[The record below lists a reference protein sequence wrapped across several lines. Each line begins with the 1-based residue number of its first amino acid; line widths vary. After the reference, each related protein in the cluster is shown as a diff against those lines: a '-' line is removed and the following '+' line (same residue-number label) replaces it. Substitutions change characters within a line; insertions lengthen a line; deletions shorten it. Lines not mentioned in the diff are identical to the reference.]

1 MPAAPHQL
9 LPLLPCASL
18 LPDPRSNFQEATSWH
33 RESREILRPPDFP
46 STRTARGEHAGAL
59 YDHTLGINVTSG
71 LSTQWEFNRLSMS
84 FFATGSFHTAYWAH
98 FHVPTLRISAGQ
110 CLSFAVEGFSCW
122 VLANGL
128 EISEFAKLGV
138 FFQRYVAHHVF

>member
-9 LPLLPCASL
+9 LPLLPQASL
-18 LPDPRSNFQEATSWH
+18 LPSPRSNFQEATSWH

-59 YDHTLGINVTSG
+59 YDHSLGINVTSG

-84 FFATGSFHTAYWAH
+84 FFANGSFHTAYWAH
-98 FHVPTLRISAGQ
+98 FHVQRWGPAQDSVLVLQWKVFHVEFWQMVSAFAISTY
-110 CLSFAVEGFSCW
+110 
-122 VLANGL
+122 
-128 EISEFAKLGV
+128 LGV
-138 FFQRYVAHHVF
+138 YFQRYVTHHVF